1 MEEIFDRLKIL
12 IGKEKLQSLHQ
23 KTVAIFGLGGVGSYV
38 VEGLVRSGIGNFIIV
53 DNDKVDITN
62 INRQIIATTKTIG
75 KYKVD
80 VAEERIKEIN
90 PSAKVTKFAEFV
102 SGESKLYSASNN
114 EKDNSITLEKNFKE
128 ELNEKLFK
136 TIIDADYIVDAIDTV
151 SSKIRIIEFAKANNI
166 PVISAL
172 GTGNKLD
179 PTKLKIADI
188 YDTKICPL
196 AKVMRKELKKRDIS
210 NLDVVYS
217 EEEPIKICDNEGES
231 KSSKENI
238 DGKNVK
244 KIGST
249 AFVPSVAG
257 LLICYKIVS
266 EFIK

>member
-1 MEEIFDRLKIL
+1 MEGIFDRLKLL
-12 IGKEKLQSLHQ
+12 IGEEKLKSLNQ
-23 KTVAIFGLGGVGSYV
+23 KTVAVFGLGGVGSYV
-38 VEGLVRSGIGNFIIV
+38 VEGLVRSGIENFVII
-53 DNDKVDITN
+53 DNDKIDVTN

-75 KYKVD
+75 RFKVD

-90 PSAKVTKFAEFV
+90 PNVKVIKYAEFV
-102 SGESKLYSASNN
+102 GKEN
-114 EKDNSITLEKNFKE
+114 ENIELFDSIKNV
-128 ELNEKLFK
+128 
-136 TIIDADYIVDAIDTV
+136 DYIVDAIDTV

-179 PTKLKIADI
+179 PTKLKLADI

-196 AKVMRKELKKRDIS
+196 AKVMRKELKKRAIS

-217 EEEPIKICDNEGES
+217 EEEPIKIYDNEGEGES
-231 KSSKENI
+231 LKGNI

-257 LLICYKIVS
+257 LLICYKIVN
-266 EFIK
+266 EFIN

>member
-1 MEEIFDRLKIL
+1 MEEIFDRLKLL

-102 SGESKLYSASNN
+102 GKEN
-114 EKDNSITLEKNFKE
+114 ENIELFDSIKN
-128 ELNEKLFK
+128 
-136 TIIDADYIVDAIDTV
+136 IDYIVDAIDTV

-179 PTKLKIADI
+179 PTKLKLADI

-196 AKVMRKELKKRDIS
+196 AKVMRKELKKRAIS

-217 EEEPIKICDNEGES
+217 EEEPIKIYDNEGEGES
-231 KSSKENI
+231 LKGNI

-257 LLICYKIVS
+257 LLICYKIVN
-266 EFIK
+266 EFIN